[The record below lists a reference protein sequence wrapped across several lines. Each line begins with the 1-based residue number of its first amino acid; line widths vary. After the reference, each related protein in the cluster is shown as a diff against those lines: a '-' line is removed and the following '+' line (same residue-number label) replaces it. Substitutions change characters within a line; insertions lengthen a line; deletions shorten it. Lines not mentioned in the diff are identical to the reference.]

1 MSTYMGQNTLL
12 TLIGNMFMFFQCRHL
27 LDISVAVPDH
37 WIIFSYL
44 YASSAEGLSLFERP
58 KVIKDKGK

>member
-1 MSTYMGQNTLL
+1 MGQNTLL
-12 TLIGNMFMFFQCRHL
+12 THIGNMFMFFQSRHL
-27 LDISVAVPDH
+27 LDISVGVPDH

-44 YASSAEGLSLFERP
+44 PVYASSVGGLSLFERP